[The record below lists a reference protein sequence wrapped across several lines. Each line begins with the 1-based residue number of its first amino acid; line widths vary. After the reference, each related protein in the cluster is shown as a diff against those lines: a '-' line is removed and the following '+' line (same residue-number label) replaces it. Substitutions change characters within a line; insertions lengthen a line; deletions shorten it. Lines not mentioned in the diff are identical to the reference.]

1 MIGEPDAMT
10 SATTLPRPTTGSR
23 ARHWA
28 TAGATAAVL
37 AGGLLV
43 GVPAAS
49 AAPGDAAC
57 LEAAAQFETALAGTG
72 ITPESLAQLELSAE
86 ALAAAQAQYD
96 TLIAGA
102 GGPSL
107 QELEQAA
114 QQLAA
119 AQQSGDPAAVAA
131 AQARLAELEAQLTT
145 AVEGLDP
152 AAVEQALADS
162 TVVFED
168 LLGQLGLTEATAGQ
182 LFGLLE
188 QAAAACGTTPTPIAP
203 VAPVPVVEAPVAPA
217 PMAPAPVEPAPV
229 APAPVAPAP
238 VAPAPVAPAPVLEAP
253 VPPVE
258 TAPVAVNPGLG
269 IQTAVASERSGAEL
283 LAGLAGVTVLAVAT
297 TVLVRR
303 RARG

>member
-1 MIGEPDAMT
+1 MIGEPDAMM
-10 SATTLPRPTTGSR
+10 SATTLPRPTARSR

-57 LEAAAQFETALAGTG
+57 LEAAAQFDAALAGTG
-72 ITPESLAQLELSAE
+72 ITPESLAQLEVSAE
-86 ALAAAQAQYD
+86 ALAAAQTQYA

-102 GGPSL
+102 GGPSP

-114 QQLAA
+114 QQLAL
-119 AQQSGDPAAVAA
+119 AQQSGDPAALAA

-145 AVEGLDP
+145 ALEGLDP
-152 AAVEQALADS
+152 AVVEQALADS
-162 TVVFED
+162 TVIFQN

-182 LFGLLE
+182 LLGLLE
-188 QAAAACGTTPTPIAP
+188 QAAAACGTTPAP
-203 VAPVPVVEAPVAPA
+203 V
-217 PMAPAPVEPAPV
+217 APV

-238 VAPAPVAPAPVLEAP
+238 VVEASA
-253 VPPVE
+253 PPVE
-258 TAPVAVNPGLG
+258 TAPVAVNPGLD
-269 IQTAVASERSGAEL
+269 IQTAVASERSGAGL
-283 LAGLAGVTVLAVAT
+283 LAGLAGVTVLAVAA
-297 TVLVRR
+297 TVLMRR
-303 RARG
+303 RTRG